1 MSHKEK
7 VFSLNK
13 KILFFGTFLSCFF
26 LLFFLIF
33 WASSRYITGQQNRLL
48 EVQHQF
54 SIVVNGLSE
63 ADSKL
68 YTYAQG
74 RKEELKKQCESILKE
89 VKAGADQLSEYLN
102 QPIFT
107 DLSYMVE
114 AYIQS
119 TDNLLTETEAS
130 TGQFLSWYQESAEH
144 IRIINSLMDSYT
156 SAVDQDRVECQ
167 KKLKEIQKVT
177 ERVTVIAGILL
188 MTACIAFLMSFSK
201 RITKNLT
208 LLTKRAEKI
217 CEGSWDIEMPQAEL
231 EMIKKDRDEVAV
243 LTKAFYRMLQMIHTQ
258 IEQLKQQKEM
268 ERQLK
273 EAEIEA
279 VNMKARLEHAQLL
292 TLQSRVNPHFLFNAL
307 NVIGGQA
314 AEEGA
319 DKTLDMIFQTADYL
333 RYSLSKLDKI
343 VTLEEELENVEDYL
357 MIQKRRFAE
366 RLEFLI
372 ECEETCKKAQIPSMI
387 LQPLCE
393 NALIHGVMPV
403 PKGGKIKIKAWRK
416 DEIIYIKVI
425 DDGIGFSKE
434 RLEEIRLRL
443 KQDQYD
449 DTQGIGMNNTI
460 QRLKMYFQENVGCE
474 IESEQG
480 KGTVIILSFPVQMQ
494 CLNKEEPNRRKLW

>member
-1 MSHKEK
+1 MSHKK
-7 VFSLNK
+7 RFFSLNK
-13 KILFFGTFLSCFF
+13 KILFFGIFLSCFF
-26 LLFFLIF
+26 FFFFLAF
-33 WASSRYITGQQNRLL
+33 WESSRYITGEQNRLL
-48 EVQHQF
+48 EIQHQF
-54 SIVVNGLSE
+54 SVVANGLRE
-63 ADSKL
+63 ADSNL

-74 RKEELKKQCESILKE
+74 RNEELKRRCESILKE
-89 VKAGADQLSEYLN
+89 LEIGADKLAEYLD

-114 AYIQS
+114 SYIKS
-119 TDNLLTETEAS
+119 TDRILTETKAS

-144 IRIINSLMDSYT
+144 IKIMNNLMRVYN
-156 SAVDQDRVECQ
+156 SAVDQDRIECQ

-177 ERVTVIAGILL
+177 EQVTVITGVLL
-188 MTACIAFLMSFSK
+188 MAGCIAFLMSFSK

-217 CEGSWDIEMPQAEL
+217 CEGDWNVNML
-231 EMIKKDRDEVAV
+231 EKDVDALEKDRDEVFV

-279 VNMKARLEHAQLL
+279 INMKARLEHAQLL

-357 MIQKRRFAE
+357 MIQRRRFAE
-366 RLEFLI
+366 RLDFLI

-403 PKGGKIKIKAWRK
+403 PEGGKIRIKVWRK
-416 DEIIYIKVI
+416 DEIIQIQI
-425 DDGIGFSKE
+425 MDDGIGFSKE

-494 CLNKEEPNRRKLW
+494 CINEEEQNRRKLW